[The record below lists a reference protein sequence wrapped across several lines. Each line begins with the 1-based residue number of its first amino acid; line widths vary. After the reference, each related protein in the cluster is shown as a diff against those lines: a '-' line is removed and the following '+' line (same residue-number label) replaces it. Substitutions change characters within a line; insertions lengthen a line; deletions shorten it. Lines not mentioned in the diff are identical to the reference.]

1 VADTLLAEPAGDRTS
16 TPQRILDAAERLFAE
31 KGFAGTSLREVTALA
46 GVNVAAVHYHFGSK
60 DELLRAVLSRIV
72 EPVNRERLEL
82 LERAEADA
90 APRPPPIEAI
100 LEAFI
105 APDLRVIRDL
115 GERGAVITRFIG
127 RSYTEPTELVRRMVA
142 EQFGELGLRF
152 HRALCRAV
160 PDVPPQELYWRLMAV
175 VGVITYMLATT
186 SEGERGQLL
195 EPDDVEGTLQ
205 RMVTFLAPGLVAPA
219 PRRKGPSRR
228 HVQSPAREPR

>member
-1 VADTLLAEPAGDRTS
+1 MAEALRSEPTGERAA

-31 KGFAGTSLREVTALA
+31 QGFAGTSLREVTARA

-60 DELLRAVLSRIV
+60 EELLRAVLSRIV
-72 EPVNRERLEL
+72 EPVNRERVEL
-82 LERAEADA
+82 LQEAEAAA
-90 APRPPPIEAI
+90 APNGPSVEAI

-152 HRALCRAV
+152 HRALCRAI

-175 VGVITYMLATT
+175 VAVITYMLAAT
-186 SEGERGQLL
+186 SEGEREQLL
-195 EPDDVEGTLQ
+195 DRDDVEGTLR
-205 RMVTFLAPGLVAPA
+205 RMITFLAPGLVAP
-219 PRRKGPSRR
+219 GPN
-228 HVQSPAREPR
+228 